1 MRTTIQYLKTDMMK
15 KHWKYILTVAIIIIS
30 AVGGMIVYNQTGAA
44 EKSEFYKVKRGKFE
58 AVLSCKGEINGV
70 KATEIRVPRII
81 GDRDLELWELTILDL
96 VQDGKSV
103 KKGDFVVQLDA
114 SKIMASMRQE
124 MQNLEKEVADLNN
137 AKIDSTV
144 TLSNL
149 REEIKNAHL
158 DLEYNKIDLEQ
169 SKFESEAYQRKTQ
182 MAYQKAENSISKKE
196 RDYLLEKN
204 KLKVRVGR
212 TAEWVERR
220 QKKIAKYQE
229 AMSLTRITAP
239 EDGIVIFGK
248 SWEGKKFSK
257 DDGVPTYEFAPAIAT
272 LPDMSKVLSEIY
284 VKEIDIAKIK
294 TGDSVR
300 VTFDALENV
309 TIMGSIKTIARVGED
324 HKDFDMKAFKVII
337 ELDKTDEGL
346 KPAMSSNNE
355 IIIARLENALLLPVT
370 AIFKNNGKPFVYL
383 KKQDEVIQQPIITGP
398 ENEEFIVVEEGIEEG
413 DIIVLE
419 SPVEKVL
426 VLRN

>member
-1 MRTTIQYLKTDMMK
+1 M
-15 KHWKYILTVAIIIIS
+15 
-30 AVGGMIVYNQTGAA
+30 
-44 EKSEFYKVKRGKFE
+44 
-58 AVLSCKGEINGV
+58 
-70 KATEIRVPRII
+70 
-81 GDRDLELWELTILDL
+81 
-96 VQDGKSV
+96 
-103 KKGDFVVQLDA
+103 
-114 SKIMASMRQE
+114 
-124 MQNLEKEVADLNN
+124 
-137 AKIDSTV
+137 
-144 TLSNL
+144 
-149 REEIKNAHL
+149 REEIKNARL

-182 MAYQKAENSISKKE
+182 MAYQKAENNIAKKE
-196 RDYLLEKN
+196 RDYLLERN

-220 QKKIAKYQE
+220 QNKIAKFQE
-229 AMSLTRITAP
+229 AMGSTRITAP

-257 DDGVPTYEFAPAIAT
+257 DDAVPTYEFAPAIAT

-309 TIMGSIKTIARVGED
+309 MIMGSIKTIARVGED
-324 HKDFDMKAFKVII
+324 HKDFDMKAFKVVI

-355 IIIARLENALLLPVT
+355 IILARLDNVLYLPVS
-370 AIFKNNGKPFVYL
+370 AVFKNNGVPFVYL
-383 KKQDEVIQQPIITGP
+383 KNQGEVIQKTIKTGP
-398 ENEEFIVVEEGIEEG
+398 ENEEFVVVDEGLKEG
-413 DIIVLE
+413 DIIQLE
-419 SPVEKVL
+419 APMDKAL
-426 VLRN
+426 LTKK